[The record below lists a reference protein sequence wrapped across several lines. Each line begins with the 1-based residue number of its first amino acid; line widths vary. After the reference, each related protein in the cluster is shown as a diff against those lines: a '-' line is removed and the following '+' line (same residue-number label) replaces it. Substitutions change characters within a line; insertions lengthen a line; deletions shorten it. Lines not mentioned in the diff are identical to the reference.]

1 METGLHQNW
10 NRDYAPGIG
19 RYIQAD
25 PIGLVGGLNVYQ
37 YTYNDPFKY
46 IDPSG
51 EIPVVPIIWGGYLRC
66 VARCTARATAW
77 DALTGEIDCWHD
89 TLQDN
94 VKGCA
99 MSCANPLNYFK
110 LTAVKNARQQIS
122 KWYSTR
128 KRAKEA
134 ARRKGIGSNNWSDAY
149 GKDGNFHDK
158 IMTIR
163 INKM

>member
-1 METGLHQNW
+1 M
-10 NRDYAPGIG
+10 
-19 RYIQAD
+19 
-25 PIGLVGGLNVYQ
+25 
-37 YTYNDPFKY
+37 
-46 IDPSG
+46 
-51 EIPVVPIIWGGYLRC
+51 RC
-66 VARCTARATAW
+66 VARCTACATAW